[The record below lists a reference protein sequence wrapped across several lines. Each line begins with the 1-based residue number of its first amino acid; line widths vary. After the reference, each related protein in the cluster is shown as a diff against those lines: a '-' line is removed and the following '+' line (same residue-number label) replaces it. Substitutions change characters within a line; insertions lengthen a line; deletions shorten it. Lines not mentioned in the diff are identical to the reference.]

1 MALLPRIIPCLDV
14 KGGRVVKGRRFSSL
28 REVGDPVELARG
40 YASDGAD
47 ELVLLDVS
55 ATEEERVANLH
66 MLSAIRERIAV
77 PLTVGGGVRSFED
90 ALRLVEAGA
99 DKVSVNTAAVR
110 DPSLLSRLADELGS
124 QCVVVAIDAR
134 RTSEGPRVAVRS
146 GQELVALDAVAWA
159 VEATRRGAGEVLL
172 TAWDRDGMQSGYDLE
187 LIGEVVAAVA
197 VPVVASGGAAGPR
210 DLVAAWRAGAQGALV
225 ASILHDGAWT
235 VRGLKEAAREEGVE
249 VRGCS

>member
-1 MALLPRIIPCLDV
+1 
-14 KGGRVVKGRRFSSL
+14 
-28 REVGDPVELARG
+28 
-40 YASDGAD
+40 
-47 ELVLLDVS
+47 
-55 ATEEERVANLH
+55 
-66 MLSAIRERIAV
+66 
-77 PLTVGGGVRSFED
+77 
-90 ALRLVEAGA
+90 
-99 DKVSVNTAAVR
+99 
-110 DPSLLSRLADELGS
+110 
-124 QCVVVAIDAR
+124 
-134 RTSEGPRVAVRS
+134 VAVRS

-210 DLVAAWRAGAQGALV
+210 DLAAAWRAGAQGALV